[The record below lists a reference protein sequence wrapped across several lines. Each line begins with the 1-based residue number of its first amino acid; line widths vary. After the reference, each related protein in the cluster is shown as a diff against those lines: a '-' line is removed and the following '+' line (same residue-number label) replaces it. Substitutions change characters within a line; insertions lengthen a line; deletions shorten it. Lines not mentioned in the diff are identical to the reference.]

1 MIVEPFGQPRG
12 FRTFLAAAVTP
23 AFLVELYR
31 SSSSERTYFGTCEGN
46 EGKRIH
52 HGEQAWG
59 AGPWPSFLRELWSW
73 IALRSRSRSSTV
85 LRSYRVVGTV
95 LFKSFL
101 ICMEDGGLHA
111 RKDGLEVIP
120 STAASGPAKTSGPV
134 QAAPALDFG
143 VRYSLPLI
151 ITSRRDAT
159 ECGGFTPRASIPGQA
174 TPRLKSRH
182 LSNRIGIANMQP
194 PPDCA
199 TAFTC
204 QPRDPSLAH
213 AVTYRRLARNLSAG
227 TNFVKKSAGFSR
239 SGMCTTLHACTRHP
253 RYAAWARYNDEGGA
267 GLEPRRHV
275 ASLPACA
282 LCCPCQCVSVASAPH
297 QSLTLPLGYK
307 QRNSA
312 TFDVATCTQVMN
324 S

>member
-111 RKDGLEVIP
+111 RKEGLEVIP

-194 PPDCA
+194 ERA
-199 TAFTC
+199 RVLVRIFTGRMG
-204 QPRDPSLAH
+204 QPK
-213 AVTYRRLARNLSAG
+213 T
-227 TNFVKKSAGFSR
+227 T
-239 SGMCTTLHACTRHP
+239 SGRTGAPKRH
-253 RYAAWARYNDEGGA
+253 
-267 GLEPRRHV
+267 L
-275 ASLPACA
+275 
-282 LCCPCQCVSVASAPH
+282 
-297 QSLTLPLGYK
+297 
-307 QRNSA
+307 
-312 TFDVATCTQVMN
+312 
-324 S
+324 